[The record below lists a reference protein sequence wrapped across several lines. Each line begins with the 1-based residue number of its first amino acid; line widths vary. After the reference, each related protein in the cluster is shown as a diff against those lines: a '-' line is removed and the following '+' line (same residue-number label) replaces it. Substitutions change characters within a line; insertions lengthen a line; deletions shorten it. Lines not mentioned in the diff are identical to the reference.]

1 MGASWQ
7 KILLRFVDLVTVAVP
22 PALPVA
28 MTIGTSFALSRLKQR
43 RVFCISPPRVNVAG
57 RLNCIGFDKTGT
69 SLLHQL
75 QQR

>member
-1 MGASWQ
+1 
-7 KILLRFVDLVTVAVP
+7 
-22 PALPVA
+22 VA

-57 RLNCIGFDKTGT
+57 RLNCIGFDKTGK